1 MVRIFRLSLWP
12 ALPALAI
19 AAEWSSY
26 DGSGLGLATADAAVA
41 VAFFVGALLVWGW
54 ARLDLIGLL
63 FLATGVAW
71 LLGTVSPSLLYLHRA
86 PFVLLLL
93 AYPARRLRTRLA
105 WLVAAFAVVDAIV
118 IRIAQDDALTLV
130 LVVIV
135 FAASA
140 SGLRSSGQPHARALA
155 TACAALVGAGLALG
169 SISRLA
175 DSAALSDTS
184 LLLAYELTLLMAAI
198 VLAVGVMVE
207 RSQPAAI
214 TDLVVELGA
223 DTRSDALRKALA
235 VAFGDATLELG
246 YWAGDEYVDAEG
258 TYVALP
264 GAGGERAFTVIEH
277 AGEPI
282 AALVHDAAAV
292 HDPRLDEAVA
302 AALRLAA
309 SNALLQAELRAR
321 VAELAASRQRMIA
334 AEGNQRRRLER
345 RLRAAAEVHLE
356 QMRLAIDEA
365 AGGAP
370 AKVATELESVR
381 KELEQAVGDVLSLAR
396 GIHPRTLT
404 ERGLE
409 PALAELVATAPTPV
423 LIEPLEER
431 FSPSVEATAYFV
443 CAEALANVAKYARAA
458 HATVELQRRNGQ
470 LRVAVT
476 DDGVGGADPTHGS
489 GLRGLADRVQAAGG
503 HLTVTSPAF
512 GGTHV
517 VAEIPLEPA

>member
-1 MVRIFRLSLWP
+1 MRIFRLSLWP
-12 ALPALAI
+12 ALPAVAI
-19 AAEWSSY
+19 AVEWSSY
-26 DGSGLGLATADAAVA
+26 DGGGLGLATADAVVA

-63 FLATGVAW
+63 FLATGLAW
-71 LLGTVSPSLLYLHRA
+71 LLGTLSPSLLYLHRA

-93 AYPARRLRTRLA
+93 AYPTRRLRTRLA
-105 WLVAAFAVVDAIV
+105 WIVAAFVVVDAIV
-118 IRIAQDDALTLV
+118 IPIAQDDALTLA
-130 LVVIV
+130 LVGIV
-135 FAASA
+135 FAAAA
-140 SGLRSSGQPHARALA
+140 SGPRSSPQRRARALA

-175 DSAALSDTS
+175 GSAALSDTS
-184 LLLAYELTLLMAAI
+184 VLLAYELTLVVAAI
-198 VLAVGVMVE
+198 ALAVGVVVE

-223 DTRSDALRKALA
+223 GTRSEALRDALA
-235 VAFGDATLELG
+235 VALGDATLQLG
-246 YWAGDEYVDAEG
+246 YRAGEGYVDAEG
-258 TYVALP
+258 KQVLLPEATVGRAL
-264 GAGGERAFTVIEH
+264 TVIEQ

-292 HDPRLDEAVA
+292 YDPRLDEAVA

-309 SNALLQAELRAR
+309 SNALLQAELRTR
-321 VAELAASRQRMIA
+321 VAELAASQQRMIA

-356 QMRLAIDEA
+356 EMRLAIDEA
-365 AGGAP
+365 ASRAP
-370 AKVATELESVR
+370 AKVATELEPVR
-381 KELEQAVGDVLSLAR
+381 QELEQAVSDLLSLAR
-396 GIHPRTLT
+396 GIHPLTLT

-423 LIEPLEER
+423 SIEPLDER

-458 HATVELQRRNGQ
+458 HASVELQRRNGQ

-476 DDGVGGADPTHGS
+476 DDGVGGADPTRGS

-503 HLTVTSPAF
+503 RLTVTSPQL

-517 VAEIPLEPA
+517 VAEIPLEPV